1 MSKLLL
7 TWAVL
12 CNRPQEDWRQG
23 FIYLTM
29 VQHSFKQC
37 GMPAGGE
44 MLAEAGK
51 ARSSDPSVVCIAE
64 LCKKLNFNLIVL
76 NLISDSH

>member
-1 MSKLLL
+1 
-7 TWAVL
+7 
-12 CNRPQEDWRQG
+12 
-23 FIYLTM
+23 M
-29 VQHSFKQC
+29 VQHSLKQC

-51 ARSSDPSVVCIAE
+51 ARSSDLCVVCIAE
-64 LCKKLNFNLIVL
+64 LCRTLNFNLIVL